1 MAPLMSYMAAFGL
14 ATGAGA
20 KAFIPLFALGA
31 FHYTS
36 LFELSERWQWIAD
49 PVVMAVFAVLIVVE
63 IVVDAHPELGRF
75 ADLAAYL
82 PKFVA
87 GFIAFAAATGE
98 VDGSLVSLG
107 ASGVLGGGTASG
119 VHWLRNQI
127 RRPFRD
133 AAEHLHDAVGKT
145 ASLAEAGT
153 SVTVSGAALVAP
165 PLALVAALVLAAAAL
180 AVTRRVDRRRVPC
193 VHCASP
199 IRPGAAVCVH
209 CGRMQHQVDIPHE
222 APSTTAQH

>member
-20 KAFIPLFALGA
+20 KAFIPLFAIGA

-36 LFELSERWQWIAD
+36 LFELSERWRWIAD
-49 PVVMAVFAVLIVVE
+49 PVVMVIFGVLIVVE

-75 ADLAAYL
+75 ADVAGYL

-98 VDGSLVSLG
+98 VEGSLVSLA

-133 AAEHLHDAVGKT
+133 AAEHLHDSVGKT

-153 SVTVSGAALVAP
+153 SATVAGVALIAP
-165 PLALVAALVLAAAAL
+165 PLAFVAAIVFAAAAL
-180 AVTRRVDRRRVPC
+180 VVTRRIDRRRVPC
-193 VHCASP
+193 LHCALP
-199 IRPGAAVCVH
+199 VRPGAAVCVH
-209 CGRMQHQVDIPHE
+209 CGRLQHQVDIMR
-222 APSTTAQH
+222 